1 MADILLTV
9 GVDTSLSYAEFQ
21 AGITSLV
28 SQVNANPP
36 KIKLK
41 FDDSSLSSMR
51 KQIESMTKA
60 ATSAGSLTRL
70 NGYTQTNSGIWLKDT
85 AAIKAN
91 TQAKTS
97 NANASRQAADAAK
110 AQATAISGSL
120 KEIQATN
127 ANITSAY
134 KSLQKTLGGS
144 TATGQNAS
152 DLNAMKSKYIE
163 LQEAVTRLKSL
174 KSSATQEDI
183 NNVYKLQADMQ
194 NLISKTQQRVAVE
207 KQAADAV
214 KKMAE
219 AEKQAAANE
228 AAFAAGTEKHT
239 QALTKVNTLLGQVT
253 ANTQKWTAARN
264 GNTSASYASLK
275 DQITALESLKTGL
288 MNGSVSAEQFKERF
302 ASIKAAVTDSSTA
315 IRAAGENTQSF
326 GDRISGLAAKFSSW
340 LTVSQAIM
348 YAVRTAKQM
357 VSAAVEVE
365 SAMNQIQI
373 VTGASDS
380 QMESF
385 LTRSIALAKELGQSV
400 TDVASSIE
408 TFARLGYGMNESAG
422 LAKYANIMANV
433 GNTDVDTATTGITS
447 IIKGYEMDA
456 SDAEHVSDV
465 LVKVGQEY
473 AISAEELMAA
483 FQRGGA
489 ALHASG
495 TDFEKSAALF
505 AATNASLQNAETT
518 GTMWKTVSAR
528 IRGAT
533 TELEEMGEETDGLA
547 QGLSKY
553 REEIIALSGVDI
565 MKDENTYKDMYD
577 IFVQLAEVWD
587 NMEDVSQSRVAEILG
602 GTRNTSGI
610 MSTITNIKDAIG
622 AYSSAM
628 DSAGAA
634 TEANNLYMDT
644 TKAKVGELKAA
655 FQELSSDFISSNVT
669 KGAVDALKG
678 IVEAID
684 AVVNSV
690 GSLGTILAGLGI
702 VKIVK
707 NVA

>member
-41 FDDSSLSSMR
+41 FDDSSLSSMK

-60 ATSAGSLTRL
+60 AATANTAKSMG
-70 NGYTQTNSGIWLKDT
+70 GYTKTNSGIWVKDT

-91 TQAKTS
+91 TQAK
-97 NANASRQAADAAK
+97 NENASATKKAADATKQAK
-110 AQATAISGSL
+110 AS
-120 KEIQATN
+120 
-127 ANITSAY
+127 
-134 KSLQKTLGGS
+134 
-144 TATGQNAS
+144 
-152 DLNAMKSKYIE
+152 
-163 LQEAVTRLKSL
+163 
-174 KSSATQEDI
+174 ED
-183 NNVYKLQADMQ
+183 
-194 NLISKTQQRVAVE
+194 T
-207 KQAADAV
+207 
-214 KKMAE
+214 
-219 AEKQAAANE
+219 
-228 AAFAAGTEKHT
+228 FAAGTKKHT
-239 QALTKVNTLLGQVT
+239 DALNKVNTLLGQVT
-253 ANTQKWTAARN
+253 ANTQKWTAARSGKSSDN
-264 GNTSASYASLK
+264 YSALK
-275 DQITALESLKTGL
+275 GQITALETLKSGL
-288 MNGSVSAEQFKERF
+288 MNGTVSAEQFENSFR
-302 ASIKAAVTDSSTA
+302 SIKSTVTESSAA
-315 IRAAGENTQSF
+315 IRAAGENTQTL
-326 GDRISGLAAKFSSW
+326 GDRFGGLATKFASW
-340 LTVSQAIM
+340 LSITQVIM
-348 YAVRTAKQM
+348 TAVRTAKQM

-365 SAMNQIQI
+365 SAMAQIKI

-380 QMESF
+380 QMEAF
-385 LTRSIALAKELGQSV
+385 LTKSIALAKELGQSV

-408 TFARLGYGMNESAG
+408 TFARLGYNMSDSSN

-447 IIKGYEMDA
+447 IIKGYELDA
-456 SDAEHVSDV
+456 NDAEHVSDV

-553 REEIIALSGVDI
+553 REEIKALSGVDI

-628 DSAGAA
+628 DSAGIA
-634 TEANNLYMDT
+634 TEANNIYMDT

-655 FQELSSDFISSNVT
+655 FQELSSDFISSNFT
-669 KGAVDALKG
+669 KGAVEGLKG

-684 AVVNSV
+684 KIVETI
-690 GSLGTILAGLGI
+690 GSLGTILAGLGLAKVI
-702 VKIVK
+702 K

>member
-41 FDDSSLSSMR
+41 FDDSSLSSMK

-60 ATSAGSLTRL
+60 AATANTAKSMG
-70 NGYTQTNSGIWLKDT
+70 GYTKTNSGILVKDT

-91 TQAKTS
+91 TQAK
-97 NANASRQAADAAK
+97 NENASATKKAADATKQAK
-110 AQATAISGSL
+110 AS
-120 KEIQATN
+120 
-127 ANITSAY
+127 
-134 KSLQKTLGGS
+134 
-144 TATGQNAS
+144 
-152 DLNAMKSKYIE
+152 
-163 LQEAVTRLKSL
+163 
-174 KSSATQEDI
+174 ED
-183 NNVYKLQADMQ
+183 
-194 NLISKTQQRVAVE
+194 T
-207 KQAADAV
+207 
-214 KKMAE
+214 
-219 AEKQAAANE
+219 
-228 AAFAAGTEKHT
+228 FAAGTKKHT
-239 QALTKVNTLLGQVT
+239 DALNKVNTLLGQVT
-253 ANTQKWTAARN
+253 ANTQKWTAARSGKSSDN
-264 GNTSASYASLK
+264 YSALK
-275 DQITALESLKTGL
+275 GQITALETLKSGL
-288 MNGSVSAEQFKERF
+288 MNGTVSAEQFENSFR
-302 ASIKAAVTDSSTA
+302 SIKSTVTESSAA
-315 IRAAGENTQSF
+315 IRAAGENTQTL
-326 GDRISGLAAKFSSW
+326 GDRFGGLATKFASW
-340 LTVSQAIM
+340 LSITQVIM
-348 YAVRTAKQM
+348 TAVRTAKQM

-365 SAMNQIQI
+365 SAMTQIKI

-380 QMESF
+380 QMEAF
-385 LTRSIALAKELGQSV
+385 LTKSIALAKELGQSV

-408 TFARLGYGMNESAG
+408 TFARLGYNMSDSSN

-447 IIKGYEMDA
+447 IIKGYELDA
-456 SDAEHVSDV
+456 NDAEHVSDV

-553 REEIIALSGVDI
+553 REEIKALSGVDI

-628 DSAGAA
+628 DSAGTA
-634 TEANNLYMDT
+634 TEANNIYMDT

-655 FQELSSDFISSNVT
+655 FQELSSDFISSNFT
-669 KGAVDALKG
+669 KGAVEGLKG

-684 AVVNSV
+684 KIVETI
-690 GSLGTILAGLGI
+690 GSLGTILAGLGLAKVI
-702 VKIVK
+702 K

>member
-51 KQIESMTKA
+51 QQIESMTKA
-60 ATSAGSLTRL
+60 ASSANAAKLAG
-70 NGYTQTNSGIWLKDT
+70 GYTKTNSGIWVKDT
-85 AAIKAN
+85 AAINAN
-91 TQAKTS
+91 TQAK
-97 NANASRQAADAAK
+97 NANANATRKAADA
-110 AQATAISGSL
+110 T
-120 KEIQATN
+120 
-127 ANITSAY
+127 
-134 KSLQKTLGGS
+134 
-144 TATGQNAS
+144 
-152 DLNAMKSKYIE
+152 
-163 LQEAVTRLKSL
+163 
-174 KSSATQEDI
+174 
-183 NNVYKLQADMQ
+183 
-194 NLISKTQQRVAVE
+194 
-207 KQAADAV
+207 
-214 KKMAE
+214 
-219 AEKQAAANE
+219 KQAAASEN
-228 AAFAAGTEKHT
+228 AFAVGTKKHT
-239 QALTKVNTLLGQVT
+239 DALTKVNNLLGQVT
-253 ANTQKWTAARN
+253 VNTQKWTAARN
-264 GNTSASYASLK
+264 GNTSTSYSALK
-275 DQITALESLKTGL
+275 DQITALEALKTGL

-302 ASIKAAVTDSSTA
+302 ASIKATVTDASTA
-315 IRAAGENTQSF
+315 IRTAGENTQSF
-326 GDRISGLAAKFSSW
+326 GDRISGLASKFSSW

-348 YAVRTAKQM
+348 YAIRTVKQM

-365 SAMNQIQI
+365 SAMAQIQI

-380 QMESF
+380 QMEAF
-385 LTRSIALAKELGQSV
+385 LTKSISLAKELGQSV

-408 TFARLGYGMNESAG
+408 TFARLGYNMSDSSN

-553 REEIIALSGVDI
+553 REEIMALSGVDI

-622 AYSSAM
+622 AYASAM
-628 DSAGAA
+628 DSAGTA
-634 TEANNLYMDT
+634 TEANNIYMDT

-655 FQELSSDFISSNVT
+655 FQELSSDVFDSDFT
-669 KGAVDALKG
+669 KGAVDAIRG

-684 AVVNSV
+684 KVISTF
-690 GSLGTILAGLGI
+690 GSLKTILVGLGI
-702 VKIVK
+702 AKIIK

>member
-28 SQVNANPP
+28 AQVNANPP

-207 KQAADAV
+207 KQAADAA

-239 QALTKVNTLLGQVT
+239 QALMKVNTLLGQVT

-348 YAVRTAKQM
+348 YAVRTVKQM

-553 REEIIALSGVDI
+553 REEIMSLSGVDI

>member
-28 SQVNANPP
+28 SQVNANPQ

-41 FDDSSLSSMR
+41 FDDSSLSSMK

-60 ATSAGSLTRL
+60 AATANTAKSMG
-70 NGYTQTNSGIWLKDT
+70 GYTKTNSGIWVKDT

-91 TQAKTS
+91 TQAK
-97 NANASRQAADAAK
+97 NENASATKKAADATKQAK
-110 AQATAISGSL
+110 AS
-120 KEIQATN
+120 
-127 ANITSAY
+127 
-134 KSLQKTLGGS
+134 
-144 TATGQNAS
+144 
-152 DLNAMKSKYIE
+152 
-163 LQEAVTRLKSL
+163 
-174 KSSATQEDI
+174 ED
-183 NNVYKLQADMQ
+183 
-194 NLISKTQQRVAVE
+194 T
-207 KQAADAV
+207 
-214 KKMAE
+214 
-219 AEKQAAANE
+219 
-228 AAFAAGTEKHT
+228 FAAGTKKHT
-239 QALTKVNTLLGQVT
+239 DALNKVNTLLGQVT
-253 ANTQKWTAARN
+253 ANTQKWTAARSGKSSDN
-264 GNTSASYASLK
+264 YSALK
-275 DQITALESLKTGL
+275 GQITALETLKSGL
-288 MNGSVSAEQFKERF
+288 MNGTISAEQFENSFR
-302 ASIKAAVTDSSTA
+302 SIKSTVTESSAA
-315 IRAAGENTQSF
+315 IRAAGENTQTL
-326 GDRISGLAAKFSSW
+326 GDRFGGLATKFASW
-340 LTVSQAIM
+340 LSITQVIM
-348 YAVRTAKQM
+348 TAVRTAKQM

-365 SAMNQIQI
+365 SAMAQIKI

-380 QMESF
+380 QMEAF
-385 LTRSIALAKELGQSV
+385 LTKSIALAKELGQSV

-408 TFARLGYGMNESAG
+408 TFARLGYNMSDSSN

-447 IIKGYEMDA
+447 IIKGYELDA
-456 SDAEHVSDV
+456 NDAEHVSDV

-553 REEIIALSGVDI
+553 REEIKALSGVDI

-628 DSAGAA
+628 DSAGTA
-634 TEANNLYMDT
+634 TEANNVYMDT

-655 FQELSSDFISSNVT
+655 FQELSSDFISSNFT
-669 KGAVDALKG
+669 KGAVEGLKG

-684 AVVNSV
+684 KIVETV
-690 GSLGTILAGLGI
+690 GSLGTILAGLGLAKVI
-702 VKIVK
+702 K

>member
-28 SQVNANPP
+28 SQVNVNPP

-60 ATSAGSLTRL
+60 ASSVNNLTRL
-70 NGYTQTNSGIWLKDT
+70 SGYTQTNSGIWLKDT

-110 AQATAISGSL
+110 AQATAVSGSL

-174 KSSATQEDI
+174 KASATQEDI
-183 NNVYKLQADMQ
+183 NGVYKLQADMQ
-194 NLISKTQQRVAVE
+194 NLISKTQQRIAVE
-207 KQAADAV
+207 KQAADAA
-214 KKMAE
+214 KKMAD
-219 AEKQAAANE
+219 AEKQAAVNE
-228 AAFAAGTEKHT
+228 AAFSVGTEKHT
-239 QALTKVNTLLGQVT
+239 QALTKVNTLLSQVT

-264 GNTSASYASLK
+264 GNTSASYSALK
-275 DQITALESLKTGL
+275 DQITALEALKTGL

-302 ASIKAAVTDSSTA
+302 ASIKATVVDSSAA

-326 GDRISGLAAKFSSW
+326 GDRISGLASKFSSW

-348 YAVRTAKQM
+348 YAIRTIKQM

-365 SAMNQIQI
+365 SAMAQIQI

-380 QMESF
+380 QMEAF
-385 LTRSIALAKELGQSV
+385 LTKSIALAKELGQSV

-408 TFARLGYGMNESAG
+408 TFARLGYNMSDSSN

-553 REEIIALSGVDI
+553 REEIMALSGVDI

-622 AYSSAM
+622 AYASAM
-628 DSAGAA
+628 DSAGTA
-634 TEANNLYMDT
+634 TEANNIYMDT

-655 FQELSSDFISSNVT
+655 FQELSSDVFDSDFT
-669 KGAVDALKG
+669 KGAVDALRG

-684 AVVNSV
+684 KVISTF
-690 GSLGTILAGLGI
+690 GSLKTILVGLGI
-702 VKIVK
+702 AKIIK

>member
-28 SQVNANPP
+28 AQVNANPP

-60 ATSAGSLTRL
+60 AASAGSLTKL

-134 KSLQKTLGGS
+134 KNLQKTLGGS

-207 KQAADAV
+207 KQAADAA

-239 QALTKVNTLLGQVT
+239 QVLTKVNTLLGQVT

-348 YAVRTAKQM
+348 YAVRTVKKM

-473 AISAEELMAA
+473 AISAEELMTA

-553 REEIIALSGVDI
+553 REEIMALSGVDI

-628 DSAGAA
+628 DSAGTA

-655 FQELSSDFISSNVT
+655 FQELSSDFISSDLT

-678 IVEAID
+678 IVEAINAIID
-684 AVVNSV
+684 SV
-690 GSLGTILAGLGI
+690 GLLGTILAGLGI
-702 VKIVK
+702 AKIVK

>member
-41 FDDSSLSSMR
+41 FDDSSLSSM
-51 KQIESMTKA
+51 KNQIESMTKA
-60 ATSAGSLTRL
+60 AATANTAKSMG
-70 NGYTQTNSGIWLKDT
+70 GYTKTNSGIWVKDT

-91 TQAKTS
+91 TQAK
-97 NANASRQAADAAK
+97 NENASATKKAADATKQAK
-110 AQATAISGSL
+110 AS
-120 KEIQATN
+120 
-127 ANITSAY
+127 
-134 KSLQKTLGGS
+134 
-144 TATGQNAS
+144 
-152 DLNAMKSKYIE
+152 
-163 LQEAVTRLKSL
+163 
-174 KSSATQEDI
+174 ED
-183 NNVYKLQADMQ
+183 
-194 NLISKTQQRVAVE
+194 T
-207 KQAADAV
+207 
-214 KKMAE
+214 
-219 AEKQAAANE
+219 
-228 AAFAAGTEKHT
+228 FAAGTKKHT
-239 QALTKVNTLLGQVT
+239 DALNKVNTLLGQVT
-253 ANTQKWTAARN
+253 ANTQKWTAARSGKSSDN
-264 GNTSASYASLK
+264 YSALK
-275 DQITALESLKTGL
+275 GQITALETLKSGL
-288 MNGSVSAEQFKERF
+288 MNGTVSAEQFENSFR
-302 ASIKAAVTDSSTA
+302 SIKSTVTESSAA
-315 IRAAGENTQSF
+315 IRAAGENTQTL
-326 GDRISGLAAKFSSW
+326 GDRFGGLATKFASW
-340 LTVSQAIM
+340 LSITQVIM
-348 YAVRTAKQM
+348 TAVRTAKQM

-365 SAMNQIQI
+365 SAMTQIKI

-380 QMESF
+380 QMEAF
-385 LTRSIALAKELGQSV
+385 LTKSIALAKELGQSV

-408 TFARLGYGMNESAG
+408 TFARLGYNMSDSSN

-447 IIKGYEMDA
+447 IIKGYELDA
-456 SDAEHVSDV
+456 NDAEHVSDV

-553 REEIIALSGVDI
+553 REEIKALSGVDI

-628 DSAGAA
+628 DSAGTA
-634 TEANNLYMDT
+634 TEANNIYMDT

-655 FQELSSDFISSNVT
+655 FQELSSDFISSNFT
-669 KGAVDALKG
+669 KGAVEGLKG

-684 AVVNSV
+684 KIVETV
-690 GSLGTILAGLGI
+690 GSLGTILAGLGLAKVI
-702 VKIVK
+702 K

>member
-28 SQVNANPP
+28 AQVNANPP

-60 ATSAGSLTRL
+60 AASAGSLTRL

-207 KQAADAV
+207 KQAADAA

-239 QALTKVNTLLGQVT
+239 QALMKVNTLLGQVT

-348 YAVRTAKQM
+348 YAVRTVKQM

-553 REEIIALSGVDI
+553 REEIMALSGVDI

>member
-41 FDDSSLSSMR
+41 FDDSSLSSMK

-60 ATSAGSLTRL
+60 AATANTAKSMG
-70 NGYTQTNSGIWLKDT
+70 GYTKTNSGIWVKDT

-91 TQAKTS
+91 TQAK
-97 NANASRQAADAAK
+97 NENASATKKAADATKQAK
-110 AQATAISGSL
+110 AS
-120 KEIQATN
+120 
-127 ANITSAY
+127 
-134 KSLQKTLGGS
+134 
-144 TATGQNAS
+144 
-152 DLNAMKSKYIE
+152 
-163 LQEAVTRLKSL
+163 
-174 KSSATQEDI
+174 ED
-183 NNVYKLQADMQ
+183 
-194 NLISKTQQRVAVE
+194 T
-207 KQAADAV
+207 
-214 KKMAE
+214 
-219 AEKQAAANE
+219 
-228 AAFAAGTEKHT
+228 FAAGTKKHT
-239 QALTKVNTLLGQVT
+239 DALNKVNTLLGQVT
-253 ANTQKWTAARN
+253 ANTQKWTAARSGKSSDN
-264 GNTSASYASLK
+264 YSALK
-275 DQITALESLKTGL
+275 GQITALETLKSGL
-288 MNGSVSAEQFKERF
+288 MNGTISAEQFENSFR
-302 ASIKAAVTDSSTA
+302 SIKSTVTESSAA
-315 IRAAGENTQSF
+315 IRAAGENTQTL
-326 GDRISGLAAKFSSW
+326 GDRFSGLATKFASW
-340 LTVSQAIM
+340 LSITQVIM
-348 YAVRTAKQM
+348 TAVRTAKQM

-365 SAMNQIQI
+365 SAMAQIKI

-380 QMESF
+380 QMEAF
-385 LTRSIALAKELGQSV
+385 LTKSIALAKELGQSV

-408 TFARLGYGMNESAG
+408 TFARLGYNMSDSSN

-447 IIKGYEMDA
+447 IIKGYELDA
-456 SDAEHVSDV
+456 NDAEHVSDV

-553 REEIIALSGVDI
+553 REEIKALSGVDI

-628 DSAGAA
+628 DSAGTA
-634 TEANNLYMDT
+634 TEANNVYMDT

-655 FQELSSDFISSNVT
+655 FQELSSDFISSNFT
-669 KGAVDALKG
+669 KGAVEGLKG

-684 AVVNSV
+684 KIVETV
-690 GSLGTILAGLGI
+690 GSLGTILAGLGLAKVI
-702 VKIVK
+702 K

>member
-41 FDDSSLSSMR
+41 FDDSSMSSMK

-60 ATSAGSLTRL
+60 AATANTAKSMG
-70 NGYTQTNSGIWLKDT
+70 GYTKTNSGIWVKDT

-91 TQAKTS
+91 TQAK
-97 NANASRQAADAAK
+97 NENASATKKAADATKQAK
-110 AQATAISGSL
+110 AS
-120 KEIQATN
+120 
-127 ANITSAY
+127 
-134 KSLQKTLGGS
+134 
-144 TATGQNAS
+144 
-152 DLNAMKSKYIE
+152 
-163 LQEAVTRLKSL
+163 
-174 KSSATQEDI
+174 ED
-183 NNVYKLQADMQ
+183 
-194 NLISKTQQRVAVE
+194 T
-207 KQAADAV
+207 
-214 KKMAE
+214 
-219 AEKQAAANE
+219 
-228 AAFAAGTEKHT
+228 FAAGTKKHT
-239 QALTKVNTLLGQVT
+239 DALNKVNTLLGQVT
-253 ANTQKWTAARN
+253 ANTQKWTAARSGKSSDN
-264 GNTSASYASLK
+264 YSALK
-275 DQITALESLKTGL
+275 GQITALETLKSGL
-288 MNGSVSAEQFKERF
+288 MNGTVSAEQFENSFR
-302 ASIKAAVTDSSTA
+302 SIKSTVTESSAA
-315 IRAAGENTQSF
+315 IRAAGENTQTL
-326 GDRISGLAAKFSSW
+326 GDRFGGLATKFASW
-340 LTVSQAIM
+340 LSITQVIM
-348 YAVRTAKQM
+348 TAVRTAKQM

-365 SAMNQIQI
+365 SAMAQIKI

-380 QMESF
+380 QMEAF
-385 LTRSIALAKELGQSV
+385 LTKSIALAKELGQSV

-408 TFARLGYGMNESAG
+408 TFARLGYNMSDSSN

-447 IIKGYEMDA
+447 IIKGYELDA
-456 SDAEHVSDV
+456 NDAEHVSDV

-553 REEIIALSGVDI
+553 REEIKALSGVDI

-628 DSAGAA
+628 DSAGTA
-634 TEANNLYMDT
+634 TEANNVYMDT

-655 FQELSSDFISSNVT
+655 FQELSSDFISSNFT
-669 KGAVDALKG
+669 KGAVEGLKG

-684 AVVNSV
+684 KIVETV
-690 GSLGTILAGLGI
+690 GSLGTILAGLGLAKVI
-702 VKIVK
+702 K

>member
-41 FDDSSLSSMR
+41 FDDSSLSSMK

-60 ATSAGSLTRL
+60 AATANTAKSMG
-70 NGYTQTNSGIWLKDT
+70 GYTKTNSGIWVKDT
-85 AAIKAN
+85 ATIKAN
-91 TQAKTS
+91 TQAK
-97 NANASRQAADAAK
+97 NENASATKKAADATKQAK
-110 AQATAISGSL
+110 AS
-120 KEIQATN
+120 
-127 ANITSAY
+127 
-134 KSLQKTLGGS
+134 
-144 TATGQNAS
+144 
-152 DLNAMKSKYIE
+152 
-163 LQEAVTRLKSL
+163 
-174 KSSATQEDI
+174 ED
-183 NNVYKLQADMQ
+183 
-194 NLISKTQQRVAVE
+194 T
-207 KQAADAV
+207 
-214 KKMAE
+214 
-219 AEKQAAANE
+219 
-228 AAFAAGTEKHT
+228 FAAGTKKHT
-239 QALTKVNTLLGQVT
+239 DALNKVNTLLGQVT
-253 ANTQKWTAARN
+253 ANTQKWTAARSGKSSDN
-264 GNTSASYASLK
+264 YSALK
-275 DQITALESLKTGL
+275 GQITALETLKSGL
-288 MNGSVSAEQFKERF
+288 MNGTVSAEQFENSFR
-302 ASIKAAVTDSSTA
+302 SIKSTVTESSAA
-315 IRAAGENTQSF
+315 IRAAGENTQTL
-326 GDRISGLAAKFSSW
+326 GDRFGGLATKFASW
-340 LTVSQAIM
+340 LSITQVIM
-348 YAVRTAKQM
+348 TAVRTAKQM

-365 SAMNQIQI
+365 SAMAQIKI

-380 QMESF
+380 QMEAF
-385 LTRSIALAKELGQSV
+385 LTKSIALAKELGQSV

-408 TFARLGYGMNESAG
+408 TFARLGYNMSDSSN

-447 IIKGYEMDA
+447 IIKGYELDA
-456 SDAEHVSDV
+456 NDAEHVSDV

-553 REEIIALSGVDI
+553 REEIKALSGVDI

-628 DSAGAA
+628 DSAGTA
-634 TEANNLYMDT
+634 TEANNVYMDT

-655 FQELSSDFISSNVT
+655 FQELSSDFISSNFT
-669 KGAVDALKG
+669 KGAVEGLKG

-684 AVVNSV
+684 KIVETV
-690 GSLGTILAGLGI
+690 GSLGTILAGLGLAKVI
-702 VKIVK
+702 K

>member
-41 FDDSSLSSMR
+41 FDDSSLSSMK

-60 ATSAGSLTRL
+60 AATANTAKSMGS
-70 NGYTQTNSGIWLKDT
+70 YTKTNSGIWVKDT

-91 TQAKTS
+91 TQAK
-97 NANASRQAADAAK
+97 NENASATKKAADATKQAK
-110 AQATAISGSL
+110 A
-120 KEIQATN
+120 
-127 ANITSAY
+127 
-134 KSLQKTLGGS
+134 
-144 TATGQNAS
+144 S
-152 DLNAMKSKYIE
+152 DD
-163 LQEAVTRLKSL
+163 T
-174 KSSATQEDI
+174 
-183 NNVYKLQADMQ
+183 
-194 NLISKTQQRVAVE
+194 
-207 KQAADAV
+207 
-214 KKMAE
+214 
-219 AEKQAAANE
+219 
-228 AAFAAGTEKHT
+228 FAAGTKKHT
-239 QALTKVNTLLGQVT
+239 DALNKVNTLLGQVT
-253 ANTQKWTAARN
+253 ANTQKWTAARSGKSSDN
-264 GNTSASYASLK
+264 YSALK
-275 DQITALESLKTGL
+275 GQITALETLKSGL
-288 MNGSVSAEQFKERF
+288 MNGTVSAEQFENSFR
-302 ASIKAAVTDSSTA
+302 SIKSTVTESSAA
-315 IRAAGENTQSF
+315 IRAAGENTQTL
-326 GDRISGLAAKFSSW
+326 GDRFGGLATKFASW
-340 LTVSQAIM
+340 LSITQVIM
-348 YAVRTAKQM
+348 TAVRTAKQM

-365 SAMNQIQI
+365 SAMAQIKI

-380 QMESF
+380 QMEAF
-385 LTRSIALAKELGQSV
+385 LTKSIALAKELGQSV

-408 TFARLGYGMNESAG
+408 TFARLGYNMSDSSN

-447 IIKGYEMDA
+447 IIKGYELDA
-456 SDAEHVSDV
+456 NDAEHVSDV

-553 REEIIALSGVDI
+553 REEIKALSGVDI

-628 DSAGAA
+628 DSAGTA
-634 TEANNLYMDT
+634 TEANNIYMDT

-655 FQELSSDFISSNVT
+655 FQELSSDFISSNFT
-669 KGAVDALKG
+669 KGAVEGLKG

-684 AVVNSV
+684 KIVETV
-690 GSLGTILAGLGI
+690 GSLGTILAGLGLAKVI
-702 VKIVK
+702 K

>member
-28 SQVNANPP
+28 AQVNANPP

-207 KQAADAV
+207 KQAADAA

-348 YAVRTAKQM
+348 YAVRTVKQM

-385 LTRSIALAKELGQSV
+385 LTHSIALAKELGQSV

>member
-41 FDDSSLSSMR
+41 FDDSSLSSMK

-60 ATSAGSLTRL
+60 AATANTAKSMG
-70 NGYTQTNSGIWLKDT
+70 GYTKTNSGIWVKDT

-91 TQAKTS
+91 TQAK
-97 NANASRQAADAAK
+97 NENASATKKAADATKQAK
-110 AQATAISGSL
+110 AS
-120 KEIQATN
+120 
-127 ANITSAY
+127 
-134 KSLQKTLGGS
+134 
-144 TATGQNAS
+144 
-152 DLNAMKSKYIE
+152 
-163 LQEAVTRLKSL
+163 
-174 KSSATQEDI
+174 ED
-183 NNVYKLQADMQ
+183 
-194 NLISKTQQRVAVE
+194 T
-207 KQAADAV
+207 
-214 KKMAE
+214 
-219 AEKQAAANE
+219 
-228 AAFAAGTEKHT
+228 FAAGTKKHT
-239 QALTKVNTLLGQVT
+239 DALNKVNTLLGQVT
-253 ANTQKWTAARN
+253 ANTQKWTAARSGKSSDN
-264 GNTSASYASLK
+264 YSALK
-275 DQITALESLKTGL
+275 SQITALETLKSGL
-288 MNGSVSAEQFKERF
+288 MNGTISAEQFENSFR
-302 ASIKAAVTDSSTA
+302 SIKSTVTESSAA
-315 IRAAGENTQSF
+315 IRAAGENTQTL
-326 GDRISGLAAKFSSW
+326 GDRFGGLATKFASW
-340 LTVSQAIM
+340 LSITQVIM
-348 YAVRTAKQM
+348 TAVRTAKQM

-365 SAMNQIQI
+365 SAMAQIKI

-380 QMESF
+380 QMEAF
-385 LTRSIALAKELGQSV
+385 LTKSIALAKELGQSV

-408 TFARLGYGMNESAG
+408 TFARLGYNMSDSSN

-447 IIKGYEMDA
+447 IIKGYELDA
-456 SDAEHVSDV
+456 NDAEHVSDV

-553 REEIIALSGVDI
+553 REEIKALSGVDI

-628 DSAGAA
+628 DSAGTA
-634 TEANNLYMDT
+634 TEANNVYMDT

-655 FQELSSDFISSNVT
+655 FQELSSDFISSNFT
-669 KGAVDALKG
+669 KGAVEGLKG

-684 AVVNSV
+684 KIVETV
-690 GSLGTILAGLGI
+690 GSLGTILAGLGLAKVI
-702 VKIVK
+702 K

>member
-41 FDDSSLSSMR
+41 FDDSSLSSMK

-60 ATSAGSLTRL
+60 AATANTAKSMG
-70 NGYTQTNSGIWLKDT
+70 GYTKTNSGIWVKDT

-91 TQAKTS
+91 TQAK
-97 NANASRQAADAAK
+97 NENASATKKAADATKQAK
-110 AQATAISGSL
+110 AS
-120 KEIQATN
+120 
-127 ANITSAY
+127 
-134 KSLQKTLGGS
+134 
-144 TATGQNAS
+144 
-152 DLNAMKSKYIE
+152 
-163 LQEAVTRLKSL
+163 
-174 KSSATQEDI
+174 ED
-183 NNVYKLQADMQ
+183 
-194 NLISKTQQRVAVE
+194 T
-207 KQAADAV
+207 
-214 KKMAE
+214 
-219 AEKQAAANE
+219 
-228 AAFAAGTEKHT
+228 FAAGTKKHT
-239 QALTKVNTLLGQVT
+239 DALNKVNTLLGQVT
-253 ANTQKWTAARN
+253 ANTQKWTAARSGKSSDN
-264 GNTSASYASLK
+264 YSALK
-275 DQITALESLKTGL
+275 GQITALETLKSGL
-288 MNGSVSAEQFKERF
+288 MNGTISAEQFENSFR
-302 ASIKAAVTDSSTA
+302 SIKSTVTESSAA
-315 IRAAGENTQSF
+315 IRAAGENTQTL
-326 GDRISGLAAKFSSW
+326 GDRFGGLATKFASW
-340 LTVSQAIM
+340 LSITQVIM
-348 YAVRTAKQM
+348 TAVRTAKQM

-365 SAMNQIQI
+365 SAMAQIKI

-380 QMESF
+380 QMEGF
-385 LTRSIALAKELGQSV
+385 LTKSIALAKELGQSV

-408 TFARLGYGMNESAG
+408 TFARLGYNMSDSSN

-447 IIKGYEMDA
+447 IIKGYELDA
-456 SDAEHVSDV
+456 NDAEHVSDV

-553 REEIIALSGVDI
+553 REEIKALSGVDI

-634 TEANNLYMDT
+634 TEANNVYMDT

-655 FQELSSDFISSNVT
+655 FQELSSDFISSNFT
-669 KGAVDALKG
+669 KGAVEGLKG

-684 AVVNSV
+684 KIVETV
-690 GSLGTILAGLGI
+690 GSLGTILAGLGLAKVI
-702 VKIVK
+702 K

>member
-41 FDDSSLSSMR
+41 FDDSSLSSMK

-60 ATSAGSLTRL
+60 AATANTAKSMG
-70 NGYTQTNSGIWLKDT
+70 GYTKTNSGIWVKDT

-91 TQAKTS
+91 TQAK
-97 NANASRQAADAAK
+97 NENASATKKAADATKQAK
-110 AQATAISGSL
+110 AS
-120 KEIQATN
+120 
-127 ANITSAY
+127 
-134 KSLQKTLGGS
+134 
-144 TATGQNAS
+144 
-152 DLNAMKSKYIE
+152 
-163 LQEAVTRLKSL
+163 
-174 KSSATQEDI
+174 ED
-183 NNVYKLQADMQ
+183 
-194 NLISKTQQRVAVE
+194 T
-207 KQAADAV
+207 
-214 KKMAE
+214 
-219 AEKQAAANE
+219 
-228 AAFAAGTEKHT
+228 FAAGTKKHT
-239 QALTKVNTLLGQVT
+239 DALNKVNTLLGQVT
-253 ANTQKWTAARN
+253 ANTQKWTAARSGKSSDN
-264 GNTSASYASLK
+264 YSSLK
-275 DQITALESLKTGL
+275 GQITALETLKSGL
-288 MNGSVSAEQFKERF
+288 MNGTVSAEQFENSFR
-302 ASIKAAVTDSSTA
+302 SIKSTVTESSAA
-315 IRAAGENTQSF
+315 IRAAGENTQTL
-326 GDRISGLAAKFSSW
+326 GDRFGGLATKFASW
-340 LTVSQAIM
+340 LSITQVIM
-348 YAVRTAKQM
+348 TAVRTAKQM

-365 SAMNQIQI
+365 SAMAQIKI

-380 QMESF
+380 QMEAF
-385 LTRSIALAKELGQSV
+385 LTKSIALAKELGQSV

-408 TFARLGYGMNESAG
+408 TFARLGYNMSDSSN

-447 IIKGYEMDA
+447 IIKGYELDA
-456 SDAEHVSDV
+456 NDAEHVSDV

-553 REEIIALSGVDI
+553 REEIKALSGVDI

-628 DSAGAA
+628 DSAGIA
-634 TEANNLYMDT
+634 TEANNIYMDT

-655 FQELSSDFISSNVT
+655 FQELSSDFISSNFT
-669 KGAVDALKG
+669 KGAVEGLKG

-684 AVVNSV
+684 KIAETV
-690 GSLGTILAGLGI
+690 GSLGTILAGLGLAKVI
-702 VKIVK
+702 K

>member
-41 FDDSSLSSMR
+41 FDDSSLSSMK

-60 ATSAGSLTRL
+60 AATANTAKSMG
-70 NGYTQTNSGIWLKDT
+70 GYTKTNSGIWVKDT

-91 TQAKTS
+91 TQAK
-97 NANASRQAADAAK
+97 NENASATKKAADATKQAK
-110 AQATAISGSL
+110 AS
-120 KEIQATN
+120 
-127 ANITSAY
+127 
-134 KSLQKTLGGS
+134 
-144 TATGQNAS
+144 
-152 DLNAMKSKYIE
+152 
-163 LQEAVTRLKSL
+163 
-174 KSSATQEDI
+174 ED
-183 NNVYKLQADMQ
+183 
-194 NLISKTQQRVAVE
+194 T
-207 KQAADAV
+207 
-214 KKMAE
+214 
-219 AEKQAAANE
+219 
-228 AAFAAGTEKHT
+228 FAAGTKKHT
-239 QALTKVNTLLGQVT
+239 DALNKVNTLLGQVT
-253 ANTQKWTAARN
+253 ANTQKWTAARSGKSSDN
-264 GNTSASYASLK
+264 YSALK
-275 DQITALESLKTGL
+275 GQITALETLKSGL
-288 MNGSVSAEQFKERF
+288 MNGTVSAEQFENSFR
-302 ASIKAAVTDSSTA
+302 SIKSTVTESSAA
-315 IRAAGENTQSF
+315 IRAAGENTQTL
-326 GDRISGLAAKFSSW
+326 GDRFGGLATKFASW
-340 LTVSQAIM
+340 LSITQVIM
-348 YAVRTAKQM
+348 TAVRTAKQM

-365 SAMNQIQI
+365 SAMAQIKI

-380 QMESF
+380 QMEAF
-385 LTRSIALAKELGQSV
+385 LTKSIALAKELGQSV

-408 TFARLGYGMNESAG
+408 TFARLGYNMSDSSN

-447 IIKGYEMDA
+447 IIKGYELDA
-456 SDAEHVSDV
+456 NDAEHISDV

-553 REEIIALSGVDI
+553 REEIKALSGVDI

-628 DSAGAA
+628 DSAGTA
-634 TEANNLYMDT
+634 TEANNIYMDT

-655 FQELSSDFISSNVT
+655 FQELSSDFISSNFT
-669 KGAVDALKG
+669 KGAVEGLKG

-684 AVVNSV
+684 KIVETV
-690 GSLGTILAGLGI
+690 GSLGTILAGLGLAKVI
-702 VKIVK
+702 K

>member
-28 SQVNANPP
+28 AQVNANPP

-60 ATSAGSLTRL
+60 AASAGSLTRV

-174 KSSATQEDI
+174 KSSATQEDV

-207 KQAADAV
+207 KQAADAA
-214 KKMAE
+214 KKVAE

-340 LTVSQAIM
+340 ITVSQAIM
-348 YAVRTAKQM
+348 YAVRTVKKM

-408 TFARLGYGMNESAG
+408 AFARLGYGMNESAG

-547 QGLSKY
+547 EGLSKY
-553 REEIIALSGVDI
+553 REEIMALS
-565 MKDENTYKDMYD
+565 
-577 IFVQLAEVWD
+577 
-587 NMEDVSQSRVAEILG
+587 
-602 GTRNTSGI
+602 
-610 MSTITNIKDAIG
+610 
-622 AYSSAM
+622 
-628 DSAGAA
+628 
-634 TEANNLYMDT
+634 
-644 TKAKVGELKAA
+644 
-655 FQELSSDFISSNVT
+655 
-669 KGAVDALKG
+669 
-678 IVEAID
+678 
-684 AVVNSV
+684 VN
-690 GSLGTILAGLGI
+690 GR
-702 VKIVK
+702 
-707 NVA
+707 

>member
-41 FDDSSLSSMR
+41 FDDSSLSSMK

-60 ATSAGSLTRL
+60 AATANTAKSMG
-70 NGYTQTNSGIWLKDT
+70 GYTKTNSGIWVKDT

-91 TQAKTS
+91 TQAK
-97 NANASRQAADAAK
+97 NENASATKKAADATKQAK
-110 AQATAISGSL
+110 AS
-120 KEIQATN
+120 
-127 ANITSAY
+127 
-134 KSLQKTLGGS
+134 
-144 TATGQNAS
+144 
-152 DLNAMKSKYIE
+152 
-163 LQEAVTRLKSL
+163 
-174 KSSATQEDI
+174 ED
-183 NNVYKLQADMQ
+183 
-194 NLISKTQQRVAVE
+194 T
-207 KQAADAV
+207 
-214 KKMAE
+214 
-219 AEKQAAANE
+219 
-228 AAFAAGTEKHT
+228 FAAGTKKHT
-239 QALTKVNTLLGQVT
+239 DALNKVNTLLGQVT
-253 ANTQKWTAARN
+253 ANTQKWTAARSGKSSDN
-264 GNTSASYASLK
+264 YSALK
-275 DQITALESLKTGL
+275 GQITALETLKSGL
-288 MNGSVSAEQFKERF
+288 MNGTISAEQFENSFR
-302 ASIKAAVTDSSTA
+302 SIKSTVTESSAA
-315 IRAAGENTQSF
+315 IRAAGENTKTL
-326 GDRISGLAAKFSSW
+326 GDRFGGLATKFASW
-340 LTVSQAIM
+340 LSITQVIM
-348 YAVRTAKQM
+348 TAVRTAKQM

-365 SAMNQIQI
+365 SAMAQIKI

-380 QMESF
+380 QMEAF
-385 LTRSIALAKELGQSV
+385 LTKSIALAKELGQSV

-408 TFARLGYGMNESAG
+408 TFARLGYNMSDSSN

-447 IIKGYEMDA
+447 IIKGYELDA
-456 SDAEHVSDV
+456 NDAEHVSDV

-553 REEIIALSGVDI
+553 REEIKALSGVDI

-628 DSAGAA
+628 DSAGTA
-634 TEANNLYMDT
+634 TEANNVYMDT

-655 FQELSSDFISSNVT
+655 FQELSSDFISSNFT
-669 KGAVDALKG
+669 KGAVEGLKG

-684 AVVNSV
+684 KIVETV
-690 GSLGTILAGLGI
+690 GSLGTILAGLGLAKVI
-702 VKIVK
+702 K

>member
-41 FDDSSLSSMR
+41 FDDSSLSSMK

-60 ATSAGSLTRL
+60 AATANTAKSMG
-70 NGYTQTNSGIWLKDT
+70 GYTKTNSGIWVKDT

-91 TQAKTS
+91 TQAK
-97 NANASRQAADAAK
+97 NENASATKKAADATKQAK
-110 AQATAISGSL
+110 ASVDT
-120 KEIQATN
+120 
-127 ANITSAY
+127 
-134 KSLQKTLGGS
+134 
-144 TATGQNAS
+144 
-152 DLNAMKSKYIE
+152 
-163 LQEAVTRLKSL
+163 
-174 KSSATQEDI
+174 
-183 NNVYKLQADMQ
+183 
-194 NLISKTQQRVAVE
+194 
-207 KQAADAV
+207 
-214 KKMAE
+214 
-219 AEKQAAANE
+219 
-228 AAFAAGTEKHT
+228 FAAGTKKHT
-239 QALTKVNTLLGQVT
+239 DALNKVNTLLGQVT
-253 ANTQKWTAARN
+253 ANTQKWTAARSGKSSDN
-264 GNTSASYASLK
+264 YSALK
-275 DQITALESLKTGL
+275 GQITALETLKSGL
-288 MNGSVSAEQFKERF
+288 MNGTVSAEQFENSF
-302 ASIKAAVTDSSTA
+302 LSIKSTVTESSAA
-315 IRAAGENTQSF
+315 IRAAGENTQTL
-326 GDRISGLAAKFSSW
+326 GDRFGGLATKFASW
-340 LTVSQAIM
+340 LSITQVIM
-348 YAVRTAKQM
+348 TAVRTAKQM

-365 SAMNQIQI
+365 SAMAQIKI

-380 QMESF
+380 QMEAF
-385 LTRSIALAKELGQSV
+385 LTKSIALAKELGQSV

-408 TFARLGYGMNESAG
+408 TFARLGYNMSDSSN

-447 IIKGYEMDA
+447 IIKGYELDA
-456 SDAEHVSDV
+456 NDAEHVSDV

-553 REEIIALSGVDI
+553 REEIKALSGVDI

-628 DSAGAA
+628 DSAGTA
-634 TEANNLYMDT
+634 TEANNIYMDT

-655 FQELSSDFISSNVT
+655 FQELSSDFISSNFT
-669 KGAVDALKG
+669 KGAVEGLKG

-684 AVVNSV
+684 KIVETV
-690 GSLGTILAGLGI
+690 GSLGTILAGLGLAKVI
-702 VKIVK
+702 K

>member
-41 FDDSSLSSMR
+41 FDDSSLSSMK

-60 ATSAGSLTRL
+60 AATANTAKSMG
-70 NGYTQTNSGIWLKDT
+70 GYTKTNSGIWVKDT

-91 TQAKTS
+91 TQAK
-97 NANASRQAADAAK
+97 NENASATKKAADATKQAK
-110 AQATAISGSL
+110 AS
-120 KEIQATN
+120 
-127 ANITSAY
+127 
-134 KSLQKTLGGS
+134 
-144 TATGQNAS
+144 
-152 DLNAMKSKYIE
+152 
-163 LQEAVTRLKSL
+163 
-174 KSSATQEDI
+174 ED
-183 NNVYKLQADMQ
+183 
-194 NLISKTQQRVAVE
+194 T
-207 KQAADAV
+207 
-214 KKMAE
+214 
-219 AEKQAAANE
+219 
-228 AAFAAGTEKHT
+228 FAAGTKKHT
-239 QALTKVNTLLGQVT
+239 DALNKVNTLLGQVT
-253 ANTQKWTAARN
+253 ANTQKWTAARSGKSSDN
-264 GNTSASYASLK
+264 YSVLK
-275 DQITALESLKTGL
+275 GQITALETLKSGL
-288 MNGSVSAEQFKERF
+288 MNGTISAEQFENSFR
-302 ASIKAAVTDSSTA
+302 SIKSTVTESSAA
-315 IRAAGENTQSF
+315 IRAAGENTQTL
-326 GDRISGLAAKFSSW
+326 GDRFGGLATKFASW
-340 LTVSQAIM
+340 LSITQVIM
-348 YAVRTAKQM
+348 TAVRTAKQM

-365 SAMNQIQI
+365 SAMAQIKI

-380 QMESF
+380 QMEAF
-385 LTRSIALAKELGQSV
+385 LTKSIALAKELGQSV

-408 TFARLGYGMNESAG
+408 TFARLGYNMSDSSN

-447 IIKGYEMDA
+447 IIKGYELDA
-456 SDAEHVSDV
+456 NDAEHVSDV

-553 REEIIALSGVDI
+553 REEIKALSGVDI

-628 DSAGAA
+628 DSAGTA
-634 TEANNLYMDT
+634 TEANNVYMDT

-655 FQELSSDFISSNVT
+655 FQELSSDFISSNFT
-669 KGAVDALKG
+669 KGAVEGLKG

-684 AVVNSV
+684 KIVETV
-690 GSLGTILAGLGI
+690 GSLGTILAGLGLAKVI
-702 VKIVK
+702 K

>member
-41 FDDSSLSSMR
+41 FDDSSLSSMK

-60 ATSAGSLTRL
+60 AATANTAKSMG
-70 NGYTQTNSGIWLKDT
+70 GYTKTNSGIWVKDT

-91 TQAKTS
+91 TQAK
-97 NANASRQAADAAK
+97 NENASATKKAADATKQAK
-110 AQATAISGSL
+110 AS
-120 KEIQATN
+120 
-127 ANITSAY
+127 
-134 KSLQKTLGGS
+134 
-144 TATGQNAS
+144 
-152 DLNAMKSKYIE
+152 
-163 LQEAVTRLKSL
+163 
-174 KSSATQEDI
+174 ED
-183 NNVYKLQADMQ
+183 
-194 NLISKTQQRVAVE
+194 T
-207 KQAADAV
+207 
-214 KKMAE
+214 
-219 AEKQAAANE
+219 
-228 AAFAAGTEKHT
+228 FAAGTKKHT
-239 QALTKVNTLLGQVT
+239 DALNKVNTLLGQVT
-253 ANTQKWTAARN
+253 ANTQKWTAARSGKSSDN
-264 GNTSASYASLK
+264 YSALK
-275 DQITALESLKTGL
+275 GQITALETLKSGL
-288 MNGSVSAEQFKERF
+288 MNGTVSAEQFENSFR
-302 ASIKAAVTDSSTA
+302 SIKSTVTESSAA
-315 IRAAGENTQSF
+315 IRAAGENTQTL
-326 GDRISGLAAKFSSW
+326 GDRFGGLATKFASW
-340 LTVSQAIM
+340 LSITQVIM
-348 YAVRTAKQM
+348 IAVRTAKQM

-365 SAMNQIQI
+365 SAMAQIKI

-380 QMESF
+380 QMEAF
-385 LTRSIALAKELGQSV
+385 LTKSIALAKELGQSV

-408 TFARLGYGMNESAG
+408 TFARLGYNMSDSSN

-447 IIKGYEMDA
+447 IIKGYELDA
-456 SDAEHVSDV
+456 NDAEHVSDV

-553 REEIIALSGVDI
+553 REEIKALSGVDI

-628 DSAGAA
+628 DSAGTA
-634 TEANNLYMDT
+634 TEANNVYMDT

-655 FQELSSDFISSNVT
+655 FQELSSDFISSNFT
-669 KGAVDALKG
+669 KGAVEGLKG

-684 AVVNSV
+684 KIVETV
-690 GSLGTILAGLGI
+690 GSLGTILAGLGLAKVI
-702 VKIVK
+702 K

>member
-1 MADILLTV
+1 MIIIARTKFNVDK
-9 GVDTSLSYAEFQ
+9 DTSQRTYND
-21 AGITSLV
+21 IV
-28 SQVNANPP
+28 
-36 KIKLK
+36 
-41 FDDSSLSSMR
+41 FDSIMEMKYYRDVLCPLM
-51 KQIESMTKA
+51 ESGDA
-60 ATSAGSLTRL
+60 ATANTAKSMG
-70 NGYTQTNSGIWLKDT
+70 GYTKTNSGIWVKDT

-91 TQAKTS
+91 TQAK
-97 NANASRQAADAAK
+97 NENASATKKAADATKQAK
-110 AQATAISGSL
+110 AS
-120 KEIQATN
+120 
-127 ANITSAY
+127 
-134 KSLQKTLGGS
+134 
-144 TATGQNAS
+144 
-152 DLNAMKSKYIE
+152 
-163 LQEAVTRLKSL
+163 
-174 KSSATQEDI
+174 ED
-183 NNVYKLQADMQ
+183 
-194 NLISKTQQRVAVE
+194 T
-207 KQAADAV
+207 
-214 KKMAE
+214 
-219 AEKQAAANE
+219 
-228 AAFAAGTEKHT
+228 FAAGTKKHT
-239 QALTKVNTLLGQVT
+239 DALNKVNTLLGQVT
-253 ANTQKWTAARN
+253 ANTQKWTAARSGKSSDN
-264 GNTSASYASLK
+264 YSALK
-275 DQITALESLKTGL
+275 GQITALETLKSGL
-288 MNGSVSAEQFKERF
+288 MNGTISAEQFENSFR
-302 ASIKAAVTDSSTA
+302 SIKSTVTESSAA
-315 IRAAGENTQSF
+315 IRAAGENTQTL
-326 GDRISGLAAKFSSW
+326 GDRFGGLATKFASW
-340 LTVSQAIM
+340 LSITQVIM
-348 YAVRTAKQM
+348 TAVRTAKQM

-365 SAMNQIQI
+365 SAMAQIKI

-380 QMESF
+380 QMEAF
-385 LTRSIALAKELGQSV
+385 LTKSIALAKELGQSV

-408 TFARLGYGMNESAG
+408 TFARLGYNMSDSSN

-447 IIKGYEMDA
+447 IIKGYELDA
-456 SDAEHVSDV
+456 NDAEHVSDV

-553 REEIIALSGVDI
+553 REEIKALSGVDI

-628 DSAGAA
+628 DSAGTA
-634 TEANNLYMDT
+634 TEANNVYMDT

-655 FQELSSDFISSNVT
+655 FQELSSDFISSNFT
-669 KGAVDALKG
+669 KGAVEGLKG

-684 AVVNSV
+684 KIVETV
-690 GSLGTILAGLGI
+690 GSLGTILAGLGLAKVI
-702 VKIVK
+702 K

>member
-41 FDDSSLSSMR
+41 FDDSSLSSMK

-60 ATSAGSLTRL
+60 AATANTAKSMG
-70 NGYTQTNSGIWLKDT
+70 GYTKTNSGIWVKDT

-91 TQAKTS
+91 TQAK
-97 NANASRQAADAAK
+97 NENASATKKAADATKQAK
-110 AQATAISGSL
+110 AS
-120 KEIQATN
+120 
-127 ANITSAY
+127 
-134 KSLQKTLGGS
+134 
-144 TATGQNAS
+144 
-152 DLNAMKSKYIE
+152 
-163 LQEAVTRLKSL
+163 
-174 KSSATQEDI
+174 ED
-183 NNVYKLQADMQ
+183 
-194 NLISKTQQRVAVE
+194 T
-207 KQAADAV
+207 
-214 KKMAE
+214 
-219 AEKQAAANE
+219 
-228 AAFAAGTEKHT
+228 FAAGTKKHT
-239 QALTKVNTLLGQVT
+239 DALNKVNTLLGQVT
-253 ANTQKWTAARN
+253 ANTQKWTAARSGKSSDN
-264 GNTSASYASLK
+264 YSALK
-275 DQITALESLKTGL
+275 GQITALETLKSGL
-288 MNGSVSAEQFKERF
+288 MDGTVSAEQFENSFR
-302 ASIKAAVTDSSTA
+302 SIKSTVTESSAA
-315 IRAAGENTQSF
+315 IRAAGENTQTL
-326 GDRISGLAAKFSSW
+326 GDRFGGLATKFASW
-340 LTVSQAIM
+340 LSITQVIM
-348 YAVRTAKQM
+348 TAVRTAKQM

-365 SAMNQIQI
+365 SAMAQIKI

-380 QMESF
+380 QMEAF
-385 LTRSIALAKELGQSV
+385 LTKSIALAKELGQSV

-408 TFARLGYGMNESAG
+408 TFARLGYNMSDSSN

-447 IIKGYEMDA
+447 IIKGYELDA
-456 SDAEHVSDV
+456 NDAEHVSDV

-553 REEIIALSGVDI
+553 REEIKALSGVDI

-628 DSAGAA
+628 DSAGTA
-634 TEANNLYMDT
+634 TEANNVYMDT

-655 FQELSSDFISSNVT
+655 FQELSSDFISSNFT
-669 KGAVDALKG
+669 KGAVEGLKG

-684 AVVNSV
+684 KIVETV
-690 GSLGTILAGLGI
+690 GSLGTILAGLGLAKVI
-702 VKIVK
+702 K

>member
-41 FDDSSLSSMR
+41 FDDSSLSSMK

-60 ATSAGSLTRL
+60 AATANTAKSMG
-70 NGYTQTNSGIWLKDT
+70 GYTKTNSGIWVKDT

-91 TQAKTS
+91 TQAK
-97 NANASRQAADAAK
+97 NENASATKKAADATKQAK
-110 AQATAISGSL
+110 AS
-120 KEIQATN
+120 
-127 ANITSAY
+127 
-134 KSLQKTLGGS
+134 
-144 TATGQNAS
+144 
-152 DLNAMKSKYIE
+152 
-163 LQEAVTRLKSL
+163 
-174 KSSATQEDI
+174 ED
-183 NNVYKLQADMQ
+183 
-194 NLISKTQQRVAVE
+194 T
-207 KQAADAV
+207 
-214 KKMAE
+214 
-219 AEKQAAANE
+219 
-228 AAFAAGTEKHT
+228 FAAGTKKHT
-239 QALTKVNTLLGQVT
+239 DALNKVNTLLGQVT
-253 ANTQKWTAARN
+253 ANTQKWTAARSGKSSDN
-264 GNTSASYASLK
+264 YSALK
-275 DQITALESLKTGL
+275 GQITALETLKSGL
-288 MNGSVSAEQFKERF
+288 MNGTVSAEQFENSFR
-302 ASIKAAVTDSSTA
+302 SIKSTVTESSAA
-315 IRAAGENTQSF
+315 IRAAGENTQTL
-326 GDRISGLAAKFSSW
+326 GDRFGGLATKFASW
-340 LTVSQAIM
+340 LSITQVIM
-348 YAVRTAKQM
+348 TAVRTAKQM

-365 SAMNQIQI
+365 SAMAQIKI

-380 QMESF
+380 QMEAF
-385 LTRSIALAKELGQSV
+385 LTKSIALAKELGQSV

-408 TFARLGYGMNESAG
+408 TFARLGYNMSDSSN

-447 IIKGYEMDA
+447 IIKGYELDA
-456 SDAEHVSDV
+456 NDAEHVSDV

-473 AISAEELMAA
+473 AISAEELMDA

-553 REEIIALSGVDI
+553 REEIKALSGVDI

-628 DSAGAA
+628 DSAGTA
-634 TEANNLYMDT
+634 TEANNIYMDT

-655 FQELSSDFISSNVT
+655 FQELSSDFISSNFT
-669 KGAVDALKG
+669 KGAVEGLKG

-684 AVVNSV
+684 KIVETV
-690 GSLGTILAGLGI
+690 GSLGTILAGLGLAKVI
-702 VKIVK
+702 K

>member
-28 SQVNANPP
+28 AQVNANPP

-60 ATSAGSLTRL
+60 AASAGSLTRL

-134 KSLQKTLGGS
+134 KNLQKTLGGS

-207 KQAADAV
+207 KQAADAA

-348 YAVRTAKQM
+348 YAVRTVKKM

>member
-60 ATSAGSLTRL
+60 ASSVNNLTRL
-70 NGYTQTNSGIWLKDT
+70 SGYTQTNSGIWLKDT

-110 AQATAISGSL
+110 AQATAVSGSL

-174 KSSATQEDI
+174 KASATQEDI
-183 NNVYKLQADMQ
+183 NGVYKVQADMQ
-194 NLISKTQQRVAVE
+194 NLISKTQQRIAVE
-207 KQAADAV
+207 KQAADAA
-214 KKMAE
+214 KKMAD
-219 AEKQAAANE
+219 AEKQAAVNE
-228 AAFAAGTEKHT
+228 AAFSVGTEKHT
-239 QALTKVNTLLGQVT
+239 QALTKVNTLLSQVT

-264 GNTSASYASLK
+264 GNTSASYSALK
-275 DQITALESLKTGL
+275 DQITALEALKTGL

-302 ASIKAAVTDSSTA
+302 ASIKATVVDSSAA

-326 GDRISGLAAKFSSW
+326 GDRISGLASKFSSW

-348 YAVRTAKQM
+348 YAIRTIKQM

-365 SAMNQIQI
+365 SAMAQIQI

-380 QMESF
+380 QMEAF
-385 LTRSIALAKELGQSV
+385 LTKSIALAKELGQSV

-408 TFARLGYGMNESAG
+408 TFARLGYNMSDSSN

-553 REEIIALSGVDI
+553 REEIMALSGVDI

-622 AYSSAM
+622 AYASAM
-628 DSAGAA
+628 DSAGTA
-634 TEANNLYMDT
+634 TEANNIYMDT
-644 TKAKVGELKAA
+644 TKAKVGELKSA
-655 FQELSSDFISSNVT
+655 FQELSSDVFDSDFT
-669 KGAVDALKG
+669 RGAVDALRG

-684 AVVNSV
+684 KVISTF
-690 GSLGTILAGLGI
+690 GSLKTILVGLGI
-702 VKIVK
+702 AKIIK

>member
-41 FDDSSLSSMR
+41 FDDSSLSSMK

-60 ATSAGSLTRL
+60 AATANTAKSMG
-70 NGYTQTNSGIWLKDT
+70 GYTKTNSGIWVKDT

-91 TQAKTS
+91 TQAK
-97 NANASRQAADAAK
+97 NENASATKKAADATKQAK
-110 AQATAISGSL
+110 AS
-120 KEIQATN
+120 
-127 ANITSAY
+127 
-134 KSLQKTLGGS
+134 
-144 TATGQNAS
+144 
-152 DLNAMKSKYIE
+152 
-163 LQEAVTRLKSL
+163 
-174 KSSATQEDI
+174 ED
-183 NNVYKLQADMQ
+183 
-194 NLISKTQQRVAVE
+194 T
-207 KQAADAV
+207 
-214 KKMAE
+214 
-219 AEKQAAANE
+219 
-228 AAFAAGTEKHT
+228 FAAGTKKHT
-239 QALTKVNTLLGQVT
+239 DALNKVNTLLGQVT
-253 ANTQKWTAARN
+253 ANTQKWTAARSGKSSDN
-264 GNTSASYASLK
+264 YSALK
-275 DQITALESLKTGL
+275 GQITALETLKSGL
-288 MNGSVSAEQFKERF
+288 MNGTVSAEQFENSFR
-302 ASIKAAVTDSSTA
+302 SIKSTVTESSAA
-315 IRAAGENTQSF
+315 IRAAGENTQTL
-326 GDRISGLAAKFSSW
+326 GDRFGGLATKFASW
-340 LTVSQAIM
+340 LSITQVIM
-348 YAVRTAKQM
+348 TAVRTAKQM

-365 SAMNQIQI
+365 SAMAQIKI

-380 QMESF
+380 QMEAF
-385 LTRSIALAKELGQSV
+385 LTKSIALAKELGQSV

-408 TFARLGYGMNESAG
+408 TFARLGYNMSDSSN

-447 IIKGYEMDA
+447 IIKGYELDA
-456 SDAEHVSDV
+456 NDAEHVSDV

-553 REEIIALSGVDI
+553 REEIKALSGVDI

-628 DSAGAA
+628 DSAGTA
-634 TEANNLYMDT
+634 TEANNVYMDT

-655 FQELSSDFISSNVT
+655 FQELSSDFISSNFT
-669 KGAVDALKG
+669 KGAVEGLKG

-684 AVVNSV
+684 KIVETA
-690 GSLGTILAGLGI
+690 GSLGTILAGLGLAKVI
-702 VKIVK
+702 K

>member
-60 ATSAGSLTRL
+60 AASAGSLTKL

-134 KSLQKTLGGS
+134 KNLQKTLGGS

-174 KSSATQEDI
+174 KSSATQEDV
-183 NNVYKLQADMQ
+183 NNIYKLQADMQ

-207 KQAADAV
+207 KQAADAA
-214 KKMAE
+214 KKVAE

-288 MNGSVSAEQFKERF
+288 MNGSISAEQFKERF
-302 ASIKAAVTDSSTA
+302 ASIRAAVTDSSTA

-348 YAVRTAKQM
+348 YAVRTVKQM

-553 REEIIALSGVDI
+553 REEIMALSGVDI

-577 IFVQLAEVWD
+577 IFVQLAEAWD

-634 TEANNLYMDT
+634 AEANNLYMDT

>member
-41 FDDSSLSSMR
+41 FDDSSLSSMK

-60 ATSAGSLTRL
+60 AATANTAKSMG
-70 NGYTQTNSGIWLKDT
+70 GYTKTNSGIWVKDT

-91 TQAKTS
+91 TQAK
-97 NANASRQAADAAK
+97 NENASATKKAADATKQAK
-110 AQATAISGSL
+110 AS
-120 KEIQATN
+120 
-127 ANITSAY
+127 
-134 KSLQKTLGGS
+134 
-144 TATGQNAS
+144 
-152 DLNAMKSKYIE
+152 
-163 LQEAVTRLKSL
+163 
-174 KSSATQEDI
+174 ED
-183 NNVYKLQADMQ
+183 
-194 NLISKTQQRVAVE
+194 T
-207 KQAADAV
+207 
-214 KKMAE
+214 
-219 AEKQAAANE
+219 
-228 AAFAAGTEKHT
+228 FAAGTKKHT
-239 QALTKVNTLLGQVT
+239 DALNKVNTLLGQVT
-253 ANTQKWTAARN
+253 ANTQKWTAARSGKSSDN
-264 GNTSASYASLK
+264 YSALK
-275 DQITALESLKTGL
+275 GQITALETLKSGL
-288 MNGSVSAEQFKERF
+288 MNGTVSAEQFENSFR
-302 ASIKAAVTDSSTA
+302 SIKSTVTESSAA
-315 IRAAGENTQSF
+315 IRAAGENTQTL
-326 GDRISGLAAKFSSW
+326 GDRFGGLATKFASW
-340 LTVSQAIM
+340 LSITQVIM
-348 YAVRTAKQM
+348 TAVRTAKQM

-365 SAMNQIQI
+365 SAMAQIKI

-380 QMESF
+380 QMEAF
-385 LTRSIALAKELGQSV
+385 LTKSIALAKELGQSV

-408 TFARLGYGMNESAG
+408 TFARLGYNMSDSSN

-447 IIKGYEMDA
+447 IIKGYELDA
-456 SDAEHVSDV
+456 NDAEHVSDV

-553 REEIIALSGVDI
+553 REEIKDLSGVDI

-628 DSAGAA
+628 DSAGTA
-634 TEANNLYMDT
+634 TEANNVYMDT

-655 FQELSSDFISSNVT
+655 FQELSSDFISSNFT
-669 KGAVDALKG
+669 KGAVEGLKG

-684 AVVNSV
+684 KIVETV
-690 GSLGTILAGLGI
+690 GSLGTILAGLGLAKVI
-702 VKIVK
+702 K

>member
-41 FDDSSLSSMR
+41 FDDSSLSSMK

-60 ATSAGSLTRL
+60 AATANTAKSMG
-70 NGYTQTNSGIWLKDT
+70 GYTKTNSGIWVKDT

-91 TQAKTS
+91 TQAK
-97 NANASRQAADAAK
+97 NENASATKKAADATKQAK
-110 AQATAISGSL
+110 A
-120 KEIQATN
+120 
-127 ANITSAY
+127 
-134 KSLQKTLGGS
+134 
-144 TATGQNAS
+144 S
-152 DLNAMKSKYIE
+152 DD
-163 LQEAVTRLKSL
+163 T
-174 KSSATQEDI
+174 
-183 NNVYKLQADMQ
+183 
-194 NLISKTQQRVAVE
+194 
-207 KQAADAV
+207 
-214 KKMAE
+214 
-219 AEKQAAANE
+219 
-228 AAFAAGTEKHT
+228 FAAGTKKHT
-239 QALTKVNTLLGQVT
+239 DALNKVNTLLGQVT
-253 ANTQKWTAARN
+253 ANTQKWTAARSGKSSDN
-264 GNTSASYASLK
+264 YSALK
-275 DQITALESLKTGL
+275 GQITALETLKSGL
-288 MNGSVSAEQFKERF
+288 MNGTVSAEQFENSFR
-302 ASIKAAVTDSSTA
+302 SIKSTVTESSAA
-315 IRAAGENTQSF
+315 IRAAGENTQTL
-326 GDRISGLAAKFSSW
+326 GDRFGGLATKFASW
-340 LTVSQAIM
+340 LSITQVIM
-348 YAVRTAKQM
+348 TAVRTAKQM

-365 SAMNQIQI
+365 SAMAQIKI
-373 VTGASDS
+373 VTGTSDS
-380 QMESF
+380 QMEAF
-385 LTRSIALAKELGQSV
+385 LTKSIALAKELGQSV

-408 TFARLGYGMNESAG
+408 TFARLGYNMSDSSN

-447 IIKGYEMDA
+447 IIKGYELDA
-456 SDAEHVSDV
+456 NDAEHVSDV

-553 REEIIALSGVDI
+553 REEIKALSGVDI

-628 DSAGAA
+628 DSAGTA
-634 TEANNLYMDT
+634 TEANNIYMDT

-655 FQELSSDFISSNVT
+655 FQELSSDFISSNFT
-669 KGAVDALKG
+669 KGAVEGLKG

-684 AVVNSV
+684 KIVETV
-690 GSLGTILAGLGI
+690 GSLGTILAGLGLAKVI
-702 VKIVK
+702 K

>member
-51 KQIESMTKA
+51 QQIESMTKA
-60 ATSAGSLTRL
+60 ASSANAAKLAG
-70 NGYTQTNSGIWLKDT
+70 GYTKTNSGIWVKDT
-85 AAIKAN
+85 AAINAN
-91 TQAKTS
+91 TQAK
-97 NANASRQAADAAK
+97 NANANATRKAADA
-110 AQATAISGSL
+110 T
-120 KEIQATN
+120 
-127 ANITSAY
+127 
-134 KSLQKTLGGS
+134 
-144 TATGQNAS
+144 
-152 DLNAMKSKYIE
+152 
-163 LQEAVTRLKSL
+163 
-174 KSSATQEDI
+174 
-183 NNVYKLQADMQ
+183 
-194 NLISKTQQRVAVE
+194 
-207 KQAADAV
+207 
-214 KKMAE
+214 
-219 AEKQAAANE
+219 KQAAASEN
-228 AAFAAGTEKHT
+228 AFAVGTKKHT
-239 QALTKVNTLLGQVT
+239 DALTKVNNLLGQVT
-253 ANTQKWTAARN
+253 VNTQKWTAARN
-264 GNTSASYASLK
+264 GNTSTSYSALK
-275 DQITALESLKTGL
+275 DQITALEALKTGL

-302 ASIKAAVTDSSTA
+302 ASIKATVTDASTA

-326 GDRISGLAAKFSSW
+326 GDRISGLASKFSSW

-348 YAVRTAKQM
+348 YAIRTIKQM

-365 SAMNQIQI
+365 SAMAQIQI

-380 QMESF
+380 QMEAF
-385 LTRSIALAKELGQSV
+385 LTKSISLAKELGQSV

-408 TFARLGYGMNESAG
+408 TFARLGYNMSDSSN
-422 LAKYANIMANV
+422 LAKYANIMANVGNTDVDTATTGITSIIKGYEMDASDAEHVSDVLVKVGQEYAISAEDV

-553 REEIIALSGVDI
+553 REEIMALSGVDI

-622 AYSSAM
+622 AYASAM
-628 DSAGAA
+628 DSAGTA
-634 TEANNLYMDT
+634 TEANNIYMDT

-655 FQELSSDFISSNVT
+655 FQELSSDVFDSDFT
-669 KGAVDALKG
+669 KGAVDALRG

-684 AVVNSV
+684 KVISTF
-690 GSLGTILAGLGI
+690 GSLKTILVGLGI
-702 VKIVK
+702 AKIIK

>member
-41 FDDSSLSSMR
+41 FDDSSLSSMK

-60 ATSAGSLTRL
+60 AATANTAKSMG
-70 NGYTQTNSGIWLKDT
+70 GYTKTNSGIWVKDT

-91 TQAKTS
+91 TQAK
-97 NANASRQAADAAK
+97 NENASATKKAADATKQAK
-110 AQATAISGSL
+110 AS
-120 KEIQATN
+120 
-127 ANITSAY
+127 
-134 KSLQKTLGGS
+134 
-144 TATGQNAS
+144 
-152 DLNAMKSKYIE
+152 
-163 LQEAVTRLKSL
+163 
-174 KSSATQEDI
+174 ED
-183 NNVYKLQADMQ
+183 
-194 NLISKTQQRVAVE
+194 T
-207 KQAADAV
+207 
-214 KKMAE
+214 
-219 AEKQAAANE
+219 
-228 AAFAAGTEKHT
+228 FAAGTKKHT
-239 QALTKVNTLLGQVT
+239 DALNKVNTLLGQVT
-253 ANTQKWTAARN
+253 ANTQKWTAARSGKSSDN
-264 GNTSASYASLK
+264 YSALK
-275 DQITALESLKTGL
+275 GQITALETLKSGL
-288 MNGSVSAEQFKERF
+288 MNGTVSAEQFENSFR
-302 ASIKAAVTDSSTA
+302 SIKSTVTESSAA
-315 IRAAGENTQSF
+315 IRAAGENTQTL
-326 GDRISGLAAKFSSW
+326 GDRFGGLATKFASW
-340 LTVSQAIM
+340 LSITQVIM
-348 YAVRTAKQM
+348 TAVRTAKQM

-365 SAMNQIQI
+365 SAMAQIKI

-380 QMESF
+380 QMEAF
-385 LTRSIALAKELGQSV
+385 LTKSIALAKELGQSV

-408 TFARLGYGMNESAG
+408 TFARLGYNMSDSSN

-447 IIKGYEMDA
+447 IIKGYELDA
-456 SDAEHVSDV
+456 NDAEHVSDV

-553 REEIIALSGVDI
+553 REEIKALSGVDI
-565 MKDENTYKDMYD
+565 IKDENTYKDMYD

-628 DSAGAA
+628 DSAGTA
-634 TEANNLYMDT
+634 TEANNVYMDT

-655 FQELSSDFISSNVT
+655 FQELSSDFISSNFT
-669 KGAVDALKG
+669 KGAVEGLKG

-684 AVVNSV
+684 KIVETV
-690 GSLGTILAGLGI
+690 GSLGTILAGLGLAKVI
-702 VKIVK
+702 K

>member
-41 FDDSSLSSMR
+41 FDDSSLSSMK

-60 ATSAGSLTRL
+60 AATANTAKSMG
-70 NGYTQTNSGIWLKDT
+70 GYTKTNSDIWVKDT

-91 TQAKTS
+91 TQAK
-97 NANASRQAADAAK
+97 NENASATKKAADATKQAK
-110 AQATAISGSL
+110 AS
-120 KEIQATN
+120 
-127 ANITSAY
+127 
-134 KSLQKTLGGS
+134 
-144 TATGQNAS
+144 
-152 DLNAMKSKYIE
+152 
-163 LQEAVTRLKSL
+163 
-174 KSSATQEDI
+174 ED
-183 NNVYKLQADMQ
+183 
-194 NLISKTQQRVAVE
+194 T
-207 KQAADAV
+207 
-214 KKMAE
+214 
-219 AEKQAAANE
+219 
-228 AAFAAGTEKHT
+228 FAAGTKKHT
-239 QALTKVNTLLGQVT
+239 DALNKVNTLLGQVT
-253 ANTQKWTAARN
+253 ANTQKWTAARSGKSSDN
-264 GNTSASYASLK
+264 YSALK
-275 DQITALESLKTGL
+275 GQITALETLKSGL
-288 MNGSVSAEQFKERF
+288 MNGTVSAEQFENSFR
-302 ASIKAAVTDSSTA
+302 SIKSTVTESSAA
-315 IRAAGENTQSF
+315 IRAAGENTQTL
-326 GDRISGLAAKFSSW
+326 GDRFGGLATKFASW
-340 LTVSQAIM
+340 LSITQVIM
-348 YAVRTAKQM
+348 TAVRTAKQM

-365 SAMNQIQI
+365 SAMAQIKI

-380 QMESF
+380 QMEAF
-385 LTRSIALAKELGQSV
+385 LTKSIALAKELGQSV

-408 TFARLGYGMNESAG
+408 TFARLGYNMSDSSN

-447 IIKGYEMDA
+447 IIKGYELDA
-456 SDAEHVSDV
+456 NDAEHVSDV

-553 REEIIALSGVDI
+553 REEIKALSGVDI

-628 DSAGAA
+628 DSAGTA
-634 TEANNLYMDT
+634 TEANNVYMDT

-655 FQELSSDFISSNVT
+655 FQELSSDFISSNFT
-669 KGAVDALKG
+669 KGAVEGLKG

-684 AVVNSV
+684 KIVETV
-690 GSLGTILAGLGI
+690 GSLGTILAGLGLAKVI
-702 VKIVK
+702 K

>member
-41 FDDSSLSSMR
+41 FDDSSLSSMK

-60 ATSAGSLTRL
+60 AATANTTKSMG
-70 NGYTQTNSGIWLKDT
+70 GYTKTNSGIWVKDT

-91 TQAKTS
+91 TQAK
-97 NANASRQAADAAK
+97 NENASATKKAADATKQAK
-110 AQATAISGSL
+110 AS
-120 KEIQATN
+120 
-127 ANITSAY
+127 
-134 KSLQKTLGGS
+134 
-144 TATGQNAS
+144 
-152 DLNAMKSKYIE
+152 
-163 LQEAVTRLKSL
+163 
-174 KSSATQEDI
+174 ED
-183 NNVYKLQADMQ
+183 
-194 NLISKTQQRVAVE
+194 T
-207 KQAADAV
+207 
-214 KKMAE
+214 
-219 AEKQAAANE
+219 
-228 AAFAAGTEKHT
+228 FAAGTKKHT
-239 QALTKVNTLLGQVT
+239 DALNKVNTLLGQVT
-253 ANTQKWTAARN
+253 ANTQKWTAARSGKSSDN
-264 GNTSASYASLK
+264 YSALK
-275 DQITALESLKTGL
+275 GQITALETLKSGL
-288 MNGSVSAEQFKERF
+288 MNGTVSAEQFENSFR
-302 ASIKAAVTDSSTA
+302 SIKSTVTESSAA
-315 IRAAGENTQSF
+315 IRAAGENTQTL
-326 GDRISGLAAKFSSW
+326 GDRFGGLATKFASW
-340 LTVSQAIM
+340 LSITQIIM
-348 YAVRTAKQM
+348 TAVRTAKQM

-365 SAMNQIQI
+365 SAMAQIKI

-380 QMESF
+380 QMEAF
-385 LTRSIALAKELGQSV
+385 LTKSIALAKELGQSV

-408 TFARLGYGMNESAG
+408 TFARLGYNMSDSSN

-447 IIKGYEMDA
+447 IIKGYELDA
-456 SDAEHVSDV
+456 NDAEHVSDV

-553 REEIIALSGVDI
+553 REEIKALSGVDI

-628 DSAGAA
+628 DSAGTA
-634 TEANNLYMDT
+634 TEANNVYMDT

-655 FQELSSDFISSNVT
+655 FQELSSDFISSNFT
-669 KGAVDALKG
+669 KGAVEGLKG

-684 AVVNSV
+684 KIVETV
-690 GSLGTILAGLGI
+690 GSLGTILAGLGLAKVI
-702 VKIVK
+702 K

>member
-41 FDDSSLSSMR
+41 FDDSSLSSMK

-60 ATSAGSLTRL
+60 AATANTAKSMG
-70 NGYTQTNSGIWLKDT
+70 GYTKTNSGIWVKDT

-91 TQAKTS
+91 TQAK
-97 NANASRQAADAAK
+97 NENASATKKAADATKQAK
-110 AQATAISGSL
+110 AS
-120 KEIQATN
+120 
-127 ANITSAY
+127 
-134 KSLQKTLGGS
+134 
-144 TATGQNAS
+144 
-152 DLNAMKSKYIE
+152 
-163 LQEAVTRLKSL
+163 
-174 KSSATQEDI
+174 ED
-183 NNVYKLQADMQ
+183 
-194 NLISKTQQRVAVE
+194 T
-207 KQAADAV
+207 
-214 KKMAE
+214 
-219 AEKQAAANE
+219 
-228 AAFAAGTEKHT
+228 FAAGTKKHT
-239 QALTKVNTLLGQVT
+239 DALNKVNTLLGQVT
-253 ANTQKWTAARN
+253 ANTQKWTAARSGKSSDN
-264 GNTSASYASLK
+264 YSALK
-275 DQITALESLKTGL
+275 GQITALETLKSGL
-288 MNGSVSAEQFKERF
+288 MNGTVSAEQFENSFR
-302 ASIKAAVTDSSTA
+302 SIKSTVTESSAA
-315 IRAAGENTQSF
+315 IRAAGENTQTL
-326 GDRISGLAAKFSSW
+326 GDRFGGLATKFASW
-340 LTVSQAIM
+340 LSITQVIM
-348 YAVRTAKQM
+348 TAVRTAKQM

-365 SAMNQIQI
+365 SAMAQIKI

-380 QMESF
+380 QMEAF
-385 LTRSIALAKELGQSV
+385 LTKSIALAKELGQSV

-408 TFARLGYGMNESAG
+408 TFARLGYNMSDSSN
-422 LAKYANIMANV
+422 LAKYANIMSNV

-447 IIKGYEMDA
+447 IIKGYELDA
-456 SDAEHVSDV
+456 NDAEHVSDV

-553 REEIIALSGVDI
+553 REEIKALSGVDI

-628 DSAGAA
+628 DSAGIA
-634 TEANNLYMDT
+634 TEANNIYMDT

-655 FQELSSDFISSNVT
+655 FQELSSDFISSNFT
-669 KGAVDALKG
+669 KGAVEGLKG

-684 AVVNSV
+684 KIVETV
-690 GSLGTILAGLGI
+690 GSLGTILAGLGLAKVI
-702 VKIVK
+702 K